1 VSRDLADAEA
11 AIVSTADTCDGL
23 PRVAGTRITVATLDS
38 YRRDGWTVEQTLA
51 QHPSLTAEQVECA
64 WRWAQINDIFGRR
77 WVDEGRAAIAEVSAT
92 LEDIEVEAINDHGE
106 RVTAFP
112 LTNVVS
118 LRVEARPNEP
128 VTVVLELTDVEL
140 DLDLQ
145 AEQMSVTAP
154 ARPE

>member
-1 VSRDLADAEA
+1 MSRIRIHCKAPEA
-11 AIVSTADTCDGL
+11 GKNFKL
-23 PRVAGTRITVATLDS
+23 L
-38 YRRDGWTVEQTLA
+38 
-51 QHPSLTAEQVECA
+51 
-64 WRWAQINDIFGRR
+64 
-77 WVDEGRAAIAEVSAT
+77 AT